1 MGSAARGR
9 GFPAQVHGLRP
20 PDHGA
25 AQTCGK
31 KYKANHKKSLKQRP
45 SCGIM
50 FNRDIL
56 LDLYPIVI
64 KIPCSREKPGA
75 RDHKEVQKHE

>member
-1 MGSAARGR
+1 
-9 GFPAQVHGLRP
+9 
-20 PDHGA
+20 
-25 AQTCGK
+25 
-31 KYKANHKKSLKQRP
+31 
-45 SCGIM
+45 M